1 MTIFESRDKIGGVLR
16 YGIPE
21 FRLPKTILDR
31 LKKALIA
38 TGVKIRPNTAIGAN
52 LTIDD
57 LQRDGY
63 KAIFIGTGVWRPNT
77 MRLEGE
83 SLGNVHYAIDYL
95 KNPDVYELGNEVVV
109 IGGGNTAMDV
119 ARTVLRHGSRNVT
132 LIFNRT
138 EDYITARKVELD
150 FSLMDGAKIIY
161 KKLTKRFVDE
171 GVILSDCDI
180 ISWNS

>member
-1 MTIFESRDKIGGVLR
+1 MLLKLFNDLVHVYFRFVILCLQTGKTLLCLPEQTFDSFFIFFIEIESFQLYNKIGKDAADLAKMGYSVTIFEALHHPGGVLV

-109 IGGGNTAMDV
+109 IG
-119 ARTVLRHGSRNVT
+119 
-132 LIFNRT
+132 
-138 EDYITARKVELD
+138 
-150 FSLMDGAKIIY
+150 
-161 KKLTKRFVDE
+161 
-171 GVILSDCDI
+171 
-180 ISWNS
+180 